1 MRKLVTLDIQFDVEI
16 PVYADNDEE
25 ATMLAEE
32 MSLNEILEWVG
43 CASFSSNVVLVR
55 DDA

>member
-43 CASFSSNVVLVR
+43 CASFSSNVVSVR

>member
-25 ATMLAEE
+25 ATMMAEE